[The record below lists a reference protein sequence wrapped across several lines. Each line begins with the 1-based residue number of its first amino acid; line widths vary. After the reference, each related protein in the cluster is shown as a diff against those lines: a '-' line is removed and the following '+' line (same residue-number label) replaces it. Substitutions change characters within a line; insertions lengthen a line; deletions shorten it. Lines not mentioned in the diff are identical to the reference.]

1 MTIVR
6 DRRLIPMVRPRITQC
21 LKLLFV
27 IAIFFFQAGMIDA
40 IDDTNSNTGGQEVTR
55 IVLLGTGTPNANPE
69 RSGPAIAI
77 VVNDTPYLIDCGP
90 GIVRRAAAAHKSG
103 VDGLKVENLK
113 TLFVTHLHSDHTAGY
128 SDLILTP
135 WVLGRDAPLE
145 VYGPNGIAEMTEHI
159 LAAYEQDIRI
169 RLDGLEPANDSGYR
183 VNTHDIKP
191 GIIYQDTNVTVE
203 AFVVKHGSWP
213 EAYGFVFTTP
223 DRKIV
228 ISGDAVPSE
237 SIVEKCDGCDVLIH
251 EVYSAVK
258 FETRLPVWKE
268 YHSSSHT
275 STHELAELASRAK
288 PELLILYHQLYWG
301 ATDEE
306 LLSEIRQGYDGKV
319 VSGNDLDVF

>member
-1 MTIVR
+1 MISVA
-6 DRRLIPMVRPRITQC
+6 RLIITHY

-27 IAIFFFQAGMIDA
+27 LGIFSAQASMA
-40 IDDTNSNTGGQEVTR
+40 EVSVSPSSNPGGQGVTK
-55 IVLLGTGTPNANPE
+55 IVLLGTGTPVADPE
-69 RSGPAIAI
+69 RSGPAVAI

-90 GIVRRAAAAHKSG
+90 GIVRRAAAAHRSG
-103 VDGLKVENLK
+103 VDGLKVKQLK
-113 TLFVTHLHSDHTAGY
+113 MLFVTHLHSDHTAGY
-128 SDLILTP
+128 SDLIFTP
-135 WVLGRDAPLE
+135 WVLGRDEPLE
-145 VYGPNGIAEMTEHI
+145 VYGPEGIREMTEHI
-159 LAAYEQDIRI
+159 LAAYQQDIRV

-203 AFVVKHGSWP
+203 AFAVKHGSWP

-237 SIVEKCDGCDVLIH
+237 SIVAKCEGCDVLIH
-251 EVYSAVK
+251 EVYSAVR
-258 FETRLPVWKE
+258 FEKRSPVWMQ
-268 YHSSSHT
+268 YHSSFHT

-288 PELLILYHQLYWG
+288 PAFLILYHQLFWG

-306 LLSEIRQGYDGKV
+306 LVSEIKERYDGKV
-319 VSGNDLDVF
+319 VSGKDLDVF